1 MKYGVGLDIG
11 IASVGSA
18 IVLLDDRDE
27 PYKIYRL
34 SSRVFPKAETDKGES
49 LASDRRNNR
58 SMRRRLRRRHHR
70 KERIRNLI
78 YDVFNVNEDYITEI
92 YAESGLKDIYQIRYE
107 ALDRKL
113 DKDEFIR
120 LIIHLSQRR
129 GFKSNRKSDVGKKD
143 DGKLL
148 DAVKKNTELRQKM
161 YRTIGEMLYC
171 DDRFADSKR
180 NTEGNYKNTFS
191 RSEYGEEI
199 KCIFEKQRSF
209 GNEYATE
216 DFEEKFI
223 EIIMSQRS
231 FDEGPGPGKDSKY
244 SGNLI
249 ERLVGKCTF
258 EREEMRAPK
267 ASYTFEYFNLLSKI
281 NAIKIVSANNTRC
294 LTEEQ
299 RTIIKNLAFSQNDL
313 SYKSLRK
320 ALGLNEDE
328 LFNISYTNSDTNKRK
343 AKNRKGTAD
352 KFSERDA
359 VESKTKFSYLKAY
372 HIFKKS
378 YGDEYD
384 SWDTDKKNYLAY
396 VLTVF
401 KTDENVKK
409 NLKENGFSDKE
420 IHIALTIPSFSKWG
434 NLSVK
439 AMNKVIPFLE
449 NGEVY
454 NKAAEMAGY
463 NFRADDKCLG
473 MYLPANESKAPE
485 LGDIVNPVVR
495 RSVSQTIKVIN
506 AIVREMGES
515 PVYVNIELGRDL
527 AKSYDERKKIEKNNN
542 ANRQKN
548 DKIMEELCKEFIL
561 ANPKGEDLIK
571 LKLWNEQNGRCMYS
585 DEPIVR
591 ERLFEPGYAEI
602 DHIIPYSISFDDSMS
617 NKVLV
622 KAKENRDKGNRL
634 PLQYMTGKK
643 ADDFR
648 VRVSNSILSRKKK
661 NNLLKEQLT
670 EEDMKNFKA
679 RNLQDTKYISRFM
692 MNFIKKYL
700 KFAGE
705 ARIVAVNGGATDYMR
720 KRWGI
725 RKIRAN
731 GDIHHAVDACVVACT
746 TQGMVQKISE
756 YSKYKETEY
765 IDDDGQIYDINKKT
779 GELLNRFPMPYPMF
793 RKELEMLT
801 SNDPQRI
808 LSQSKFP
815 NYSGDEQLEPIFVSR
830 MPQHKVTGAAH
841 EDTLRKPVTENGQ
854 NYVVQKVDLTKL
866 KLNKDGEIENYYMPQ
881 SDKLLY
887 NALKKRLA
895 EYGGDGEKAFKNLT
909 EPFRKPKSD
918 GTPGPIVTKV
928 KTIEKQTCGVLLAD
942 NTTIADN
949 GPMVRVDVFYVA
961 GEGYYLVPIYVSDT
975 VKKELPNRAI
985 LQNKPYSEWKV
996 MDDKNF
1002 IFSLYNNDLVKITF
1016 KKEKKFSL
1024 VNKDST
1030 LDKEHRTK
1038 SELLYYKGTNIHTAS
1053 ITVITHD
1060 NTYIFEGMGVKT
1072 LMSIEKYEV
1081 DVLGRVRKVNKE
1093 KRMGF

>member
-1 MKYGVGLDIG
+1 MKYGIGLDIG

-18 IVLLDDRDE
+18 VVLLDDKNE
-27 PYKIYRL
+27 PYKIHRL
-34 SSRVFPKAETDKGES
+34 SSRVFPKAETDRGES
-49 LASDRRNNR
+49 LASERRLKR
-58 SMRRRLRRRHHR
+58 STRRILRRRRHR

-78 YDVFNVNEDYITEI
+78 YDTFNVNKDYITEI
-92 YAESGLKDIYQIRYE
+92 YAKNDLEDIYQIRYE

-120 LIIHLSQRR
+120 LLIHLSQKR
-129 GFKSNRKSDVGKKD
+129 GFKSNRKSDTGNKD

-148 DAVKKNTELRQKM
+148 DAVKQNTELRQKT

-171 DDRFADSKR
+171 DDKFADSKR
-180 NTEGNYKNTFS
+180 NTEGNYKSTFS
-191 RSEYGEEI
+191 RSEYEEEI
-199 KCIFEKQRSF
+199 KYIFKKQRFF

-216 DFEEKFI
+216 DFKEKFI

-258 EREEMRAPK
+258 ECEEIRAPK

-281 NAIKIVSANNTRC
+281 NTVKIVSENNTRC

-299 RTIIKNLAFSQNDL
+299 RTIIKNLAFSQKDL

-320 ALGLNEDE
+320 ALKLKDNE
-328 LFNISYTNSDTNKRK
+328 LFNISYTDSD
-343 AKNRKGTAD
+343 
-352 KFSERDA
+352 
-359 VESKTKFSYLKAY
+359 VESKTKFTYLKAY
-372 HIFKKS
+372 HTFKKA

-384 SWDTDKKNYLAY
+384 GWDTDKKNYLGY

-401 KTDENVKK
+401 KTDK
-409 NLKENGFSDKE
+409 NIELKLKERNFSDDE
-420 IHIALTIPSFSKWG
+420 INIAQSIPSFSKWG
-434 NLSVK
+434 NLSIK
-439 AMNKVIPFLE
+439 AMNKMIPYLE
-449 NGEVY
+449 NGELY

-463 NFRADDKCLG
+463 NFRADDKCTG

-506 AIVREMGES
+506 AIIREMGES
-515 PVYVNIELGRDL
+515 PVYINIELAREL
-527 AKSYDERKKIEKNNN
+527 AKSYDERRKIEKNNN
-542 ANRQKN
+542 ANRQRN
-548 DKIMEELCKEFIL
+548 DEIMDELRKEFKF

-571 LKLWNEQNGRCMYS
+571 LKLWNEQNGKCIYS
-585 DEPIVR
+585 DEPIIR
-591 ERLFEPGYAEI
+591 EKLFEPGYAEI
-602 DHIIPYSISFDDSMS
+602 DHIIPYSISFDDTMN

-622 KAKENRDKGNRL
+622 KAKENRDKSNRL

-648 VRVSNSILSRKKK
+648 VRVNNSALSKKK
-661 NNLLKEQLT
+661 KKNLLKEQLT
-670 EEDMKNFKA
+670 EDDTKNFKA
-679 RNLQDTKYISRFM
+679 RNLQDTQYISKFM

-705 ARIVAVNGGATDYMR
+705 AKVVAVNGRATDYMR

-725 RKIRAN
+725 RKIRAD
-731 GDIHHAVDACVVACT
+731 GDTHHAVDACVVACT

-765 IDDDGQIYDINKKT
+765 IDDNGQIYDINKKT
-779 GELLNRFPMPYPMF
+779 GELINRFPMPYPVF

-815 NYSGDEQLEPIFVSR
+815 NYDRNEQLEPIFVSR
-830 MPQHKVTGAAH
+830 MPQHKTTGAAH

-887 NALKKRLA
+887 DALKKQLA
-895 EYGGDGEKAFKNLT
+895 AHGGKGKDAFGNLT

-918 GTPGPIVTKV
+918 GTPGSIVKKV
-928 KTIEKQTCGVLLAD
+928 KTIEKQTCGVLLAND
-942 NTTIADN
+942 TAIASN
-949 GPMVRVDVFYVA
+949 GSMIRVDVFYVP

-975 VKKELPNRAI
+975 VKKELPNKACI
-985 LQNKPYSEWKV
+985 ASKSYDEWKV

-1002 IFSLYNNDLVKITF
+1002 VFSLYKNDLVKVTF
-1016 KKEKKFSL
+1016 KTEKTFSR
-1024 VNKDST
+1024 VNNEST
-1030 LDKEHRTK
+1030 LDKEYRTK
-1038 SELLYYKGTNIHTAS
+1038 SELLYYRKTNISGAC
-1053 ITVITHD
+1053 IRVINHD
-1060 NTYIFEGMGVKT
+1060 NTYAIDGLGVKT
-1072 LMSIEKYEV
+1072 LMGMEKYEV
-1081 DVLGRVRKVNKE
+1081 DVLGKVKKINKE
-1093 KRMGF
+1093 KRIRF